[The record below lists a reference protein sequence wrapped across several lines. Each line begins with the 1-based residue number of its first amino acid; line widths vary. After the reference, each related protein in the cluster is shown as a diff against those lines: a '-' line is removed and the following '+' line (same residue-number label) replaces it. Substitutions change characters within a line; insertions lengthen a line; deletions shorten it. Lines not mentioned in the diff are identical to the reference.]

1 MNPKWNSITQ
11 LARRTQGVITAS
23 GIKTAATEGR
33 VTAIHD
39 GPGGKWL
46 VDTTD
51 PTVMEWLEQ
60 AQRIQDRTPTPEE
73 LRAENE
79 ELKTRLKEKEDKLEA
94 VLEELTE
101 TRAETL
107 RLIDWYAR
115 RLTVR
120 DATKP
125 HSRLMPPVSPKQAR
139 RRK

>member
-1 MNPKWNSITQ
+1 MNPKWNSISR
-11 LARRTQGVITAS
+11 LAQRTQGVITAS

-33 VTAIHD
+33 ITATHD

-46 VDTTD
+46 IDTTD

-60 AQRIQDRTPTPEE
+60 AQRIQDRPTPEE

-94 VLEELTE
+94 ALKELAE

-115 RLTVR
+115 RLTVS
-120 DATKP
+120 DAVKP
-125 HSRLMPPVSPKQAR
+125 HSRLTPPVSPKQAGR
-139 RRK
+139 CK

>member
-1 MNPKWNSITQ
+1 
-11 LARRTQGVITAS
+11 
-23 GIKTAATEGR
+23 
-33 VTAIHD
+33 
-39 GPGGKWL
+39 
-46 VDTTD
+46 
-51 PTVMEWLEQ
+51 MEWLEQ

-94 VLEELTE
+94 ALKELAE